1 MRCRGAINWRRWSE
15 PAFAFGPSINAATA
29 RRRSRRP
36 AVLAW
41 SALVAD
47 VAALIDASGAVSTVL
62 IAHDWGAVVAWTFA
76 IRRVRPLAKLVILN
90 VPHPLPFR
98 AALRTWKQRRKSWY
112 ALFFQLPWLPEALLS
127 RAGGRP
133 AAALIRDTCV
143 RRDAF
148 PRDVLAVIAAN
159 AARPGGMRAMI
170 DWYRE
175 AGRHLSRERDLD
187 RPIDVPTLVIW
198 GEQDVA
204 LDVMCLDGTE
214 RYVRDLR
221 IKRLPDASHW
231 VQNDAPDVVNRLLLE
246 FLARPNGPTLA
257 A

>member
-1 MRCRGAINWRRWSE
+1 M
-15 PAFAFGPSINAATA
+15 AF
-29 RRRSRRP
+29 
-36 AVLAW
+36 
-41 SALVAD
+41 
-47 VAALIDASGAVSTVL
+47 
-62 IAHDWGAVVAWTFA
+62 IAG
-76 IRRVRPLAKLVILN
+76 N
-90 VPHPLPFR
+90 
-98 AALRTWKQRRKSWY
+98 
-112 ALFFQLPWLPEALLS
+112 
-127 RAGGRP
+127 G
-133 AAALIRDTCV
+133 
-143 RRDAF
+143 
-148 PRDVLAVIAAN
+148 
-159 AARPGGMRAMI
+159 ARPGGMRAMI

-221 IKRLPDASHW
+221 IERLPDASHW

-257 A
+257 P